1 MLKLF
6 FNFFLIFFFFIIQ
19 LSFLPSLGLLS
30 SLNLVLCFLI
40 FITLINF
47 PQVFWTA
54 LLGGILLDLYS
65 LLPFG
70 TSVLILSLIII
81 LVNFLFKKFF
91 VYRSPLSLVVLG
103 FIAILFYEFLFFLFS
118 LFSYLTGL
126 SLFKPILDKTY
137 FNYFAYSLSFNLL
150 FLLFLYLIWKKIPGF
165 GRVF

>member
-1 MLKLF
+1 MFKLL

-30 SLNLVLCFLI
+30 NLNLVLCFII

-47 PQVFWTA
+47 SRAFWMA

-70 TSVLILSLIII
+70 TSALILL
-81 LVNFLFKKFF
+81 LTVTFVNFLFKKFF
-91 VYRSPLSLVVLG
+91 VYHSLFSLVVSG

-118 LFSYLTGL
+118 LFFYLIGL
-126 SLFKPILDKTY
+126 GLFKPILDKTY
-137 FNYFAYSLSFNLL
+137 FNYFVYSFSLNSL